1 MRRYAAAIGLA
12 ILIGS
17 PALVAQQQQ
26 VTDLKGVLYRMGGG
40 GGGFK
45 NPVGL
50 GLHRGVQD
58 EDSVLTVEYWGT
70 GTMRDVGPKTIG
82 PAVPLKSMYVQ
93 FAYDFPGMRVDMTR
107 ATGTPAREI
116 QVVSGTYA
124 WNEID
129 KIGGGLEPGWG
140 SAVPAMDSVT
150 ERLLRMWT
158 SPIGVYKAAFAA
170 QAKAQVTTENGAVVV
185 TFPFMNGKPMN
196 TSNLVVG
203 ALEGTSVKVTLN
215 ALYQPARVEVRYN
228 NRVYVSTYSE
238 YGDLNDADYQADIF
252 TPKRIVRTVDGE
264 TVLDLTIQR
273 TNTYNPYVLMPVPE
287 SVRKAAGR

>member
-1 MRRYAAAIGLA
+1 MRRYAAAISMA

-17 PALVAQQQQ
+17 PALDAQEQQ

-70 GTMRDVGPKTIG
+70 GTLRDVGPKTIG
-82 PAVPLKSMYVQ
+82 PPVQLKSWYAQ
-93 FAYDFPGMRVDMTR
+93 LAYDFPGMRLDIMR
-107 ATGTPAREI
+107 ADRDREI

-140 SAVPAMDSVT
+140 SAVPAMDTVT
-150 ERLLRMWT
+150 DRLLRMWT
-158 SPIGVYKAAFAA
+158 TPIGVYKAAFAA
-170 QAKAQVTTENGAVVV
+170 QANAKVAVENGAVTL
-185 TFPFMNGKPMN
+185 TFPLTNGKPMN
-196 TSNLVVG
+196 TSYLVVG
-203 ALEGTSVKVTLN
+203 SLEGTPVKVTLN
-215 ALYQPARVEVRYN
+215 ALYQPARVELRHG
-228 NRVYVSTYSE
+228 NRLYVTTYSD
-238 YGDLNDADYQADIF
+238 YADLNDADYQADIF
-252 TPKRIVRTVDGE
+252 TPRRIVQTVDGE
-264 TVLDLTIQR
+264 TVLDLTVQR

>member
-17 PALVAQQQQ
+17 PALVAQQQ

-82 PAVPLKSMYVQ
+82 PVVQIKSMYVQ
-93 FAYDFPGMRVDMTR
+93 FAYDFPGMRVDITR
-107 ATGTPAREI
+107 AAGTPAREI

-140 SAVPAMDSVT
+140 SAVPAMDTVN
-150 ERLLRMWT
+150 ERLLRMWM

-170 QAKAQVTTENGAVVV
+170 QSKAQVTTENGAVVV
-185 TFPFMNGKPMN
+185 TFPLMNGKPMN

-203 ALEGTSVKVTLN
+203 ALEGTPVKVTLN
-215 ALYQPARVEVRYN
+215 ALSQPARVEVRYN
-228 NRVYVSTYSE
+228 NRLWVTTYSD
-238 YGDLNDADYQADIF
+238 YGDLNDSDYQADIF
-252 TPKRIVRTVDGE
+252 SPRRVVRTVDGE

-273 TNTYNPYVLMPVPE
+273 TNTYNPYVLMPVPD

>member
-1 MRRYAAAIGLA
+1 MA

-17 PALVAQQQQ
+17 PALDAQQQQ

-58 EDSVLTVEYWGT
+58 EDSVLTAEYWGT

-82 PAVPLKSMYVQ
+82 PPVQLKSWYAQ
-93 FAYDFPGMRVDMTR
+93 FAYDFPGMRVDITR
-107 ATGTPAREI
+107 ASGTPAREI

-140 SAVPAMDSVT
+140 SAVPAMDTVT

-158 SPIGVYKAAFAA
+158 TPIGVYKAAFAA
-170 QAKAQVTTENGAVVV
+170 QANAKVAVENGAVTL
-185 TFPFMNGKPMN
+185 TFPLTNGKPMN
-196 TSNLVVG
+196 TSYLVVG
-203 ALEGTSVKVTLN
+203 SLDGTPVKVTLN
-215 ALYQPARVEVRYN
+215 ALYQPARVEVRHG
-228 NRVYVSTYSE
+228 NRLYVTTYSD
-238 YGDLNDADYQADIF
+238 YADLNDADYQADIF
-252 TPKRIVRTVDGE
+252 TPRRIVQTVDGE

>member
-12 ILIGS
+12 VLMGS

-26 VTDLKGVLYRMGGG
+26 QVSDLKGVLYRMGGG
-40 GGGFK
+40 GGGFR
-45 NPVGL
+45 NEVGL

-58 EDSVLTVEYWGT
+58 EDSVLTVEYWAT
-70 GTMRDVGPKTIG
+70 GTMREVGPKIG
-82 PAVPLKSMYVQ
+82 PSVPLKSVYVQ

-107 ATGTPAREI
+107 ANGTRDI

-140 SAVPAMDSVT
+140 SAVPAMDTVT

-158 SPIGVYKAAFAA
+158 SPMGVYKAAFAA
-170 QAKAQVTTENGAVVV
+170 QASAKTAVENGAVTL
-185 TFPFMNGKPMN
+185 TFPLSNGKPGN
-196 TSNLVVG
+196 TANLVVG
-203 ALEGTSVKVTLN
+203 ALEGTPVKVTLN
-215 ALYQPARVEVRYN
+215 ARYQPARVEVRYN
-228 NRVYVSTYSE
+228 NRLYVTTYSE
-238 YGDLNDADYQADIF
+238 YGDLNESDYQADIF
-252 TPKRIVRTVDGE
+252 MPKRIVQTVDGE
-264 TVLDLTIQR
+264 NVLDLTIQK
-273 TNTYNPYVLMPVPE
+273 TNTYNPYVLMPVPD

>member
-1 MRRYAAAIGLA
+1 MRRYAAAIGVA
-12 ILIGS
+12 ILMGS
-17 PALVAQQQQ
+17 PALVAQQPQQQ

-45 NPVGL
+45 NEVGL

-58 EDSVLTVEYWGT
+58 EDSVLTVEYWAT
-70 GTMRDVGPKTIG
+70 GTMREVGPKTIG
-82 PAVPLKSMYVQ
+82 PAVPLKSVYVQ

-107 ATGTPAREI
+107 ANGMREI

-140 SAVPAMDSVT
+140 SAVPAMDTVN

-158 SPIGVYKAAFAA
+158 SPMGVYKAAFAA
-170 QAKAQVTTENGAVVV
+170 QANAKTAVENGAVTL
-185 TFPFMNGKPMN
+185 TFPLSNGKPGN
-196 TSNLVVG
+196 TANLVVG
-203 ALEGTSVKVTLN
+203 ALEGTPVKVTLN
-215 ALYQPARVEVRYN
+215 ARYQPTRVEVRYN
-228 NRVYVSTYSE
+228 NRLYVTNYSE
-238 YGDLNDADYQADIF
+238 YADLNEADYQADIF
-252 TPKRIVRTVDGE
+252 MPRRIVQTVDGE
-264 TVLDLTIQR
+264 NVLDLTIQK

>member
-1 MRRYAAAIGLA
+1 MRRYAAAIGMA
-12 ILIGS
+12 ILMGS
-17 PALVAQQQQ
+17 PALDAQQQQ

-58 EDSVLTVEYWGT
+58 EDSVLTAEYWGT

-82 PAVPLKSMYVQ
+82 PPVQLKSWYAQ
-93 FAYDFPGMRVDMTR
+93 FAYDFPGMRVDITR
-107 ATGTPAREI
+107 ASGTPAREI

-140 SAVPAMDSVT
+140 SAVPAMDTVT

-158 SPIGVYKAAFAA
+158 TPIGVYKAAFAA
-170 QAKAQVTTENGAVVV
+170 QANAKVAVENGAVTL
-185 TFPFMNGKPMN
+185 TFPLTNGKPMN
-196 TSNLVVG
+196 TSYLVVG
-203 ALEGTSVKVTLN
+203 SLDGTPVKVTLN
-215 ALYQPARVEVRYN
+215 ALYQPARVEVRHG
-228 NRVYVSTYSE
+228 NRLYVTTYSD
-238 YGDLNDADYQADIF
+238 YADLNDADYQADIF
-252 TPKRIVRTVDGE
+252 TPRRIVQTVDGE

>member
-17 PALVAQQQQ
+17 PALIAQQQQ

-70 GTMRDVGPKTIG
+70 GTMRAIGPKIG
-82 PAVPLKSMYVQ
+82 PVVQLKSMYVQ

-107 ATGTPAREI
+107 ADGTREI

-140 SAVPAMDSVT
+140 SAVPAMDAVP

-158 SPIGVYKAAFAA
+158 SPMGVYKAAFAA
-170 QAKAQVTTENGAVVV
+170 QANAKTAVENGAVTL
-185 TFPFMNGKPMN
+185 TFPLSNGKPGN

-203 ALEGTSVKVTLN
+203 ALEGIPVKVTLN
-215 ALYQPARVEVRYN
+215 ARYQPARVEVRYN
-228 NRVYVSTYSE
+228 NRLYVSTYTE
-238 YGDLNDADYQADIF
+238 YGDLNDADYQSDIF
-252 TPKRIVRTVDGE
+252 TPRRVVRTVDGE

>member
-1 MRRYAAAIGLA
+1 MA

-17 PALVAQQQQ
+17 PALDAQEQQ

-70 GTMRDVGPKTIG
+70 GTLRDVGPKTIG
-82 PAVPLKSMYVQ
+82 PPVQLKSWYAQ
-93 FAYDFPGMRVDMTR
+93 LAYDFPGMRLDIMR
-107 ATGTPAREI
+107 ADRDREI

-140 SAVPAMDSVT
+140 SAVPAMDTVT
-150 ERLLRMWT
+150 DRLLRMWT
-158 SPIGVYKAAFAA
+158 TPIGVYKAAFAA
-170 QAKAQVTTENGAVVV
+170 QANAKVAVENGAVTL
-185 TFPFMNGKPMN
+185 TFPLTNGKPMN
-196 TSNLVVG
+196 TSYLVVG
-203 ALEGTSVKVTLN
+203 SLEGTPVKVTLN
-215 ALYQPARVEVRYN
+215 ALYQPARVELRHG
-228 NRVYVSTYSE
+228 NRLYVTTYSD
-238 YGDLNDADYQADIF
+238 YADLNDADYQADIF
-252 TPKRIVRTVDGE
+252 TPRRIVQTVDGE
-264 TVLDLTIQR
+264 TVLDLTVQR